1 MRITFI
7 LESFNRGGKERRC
20 LQLIQGLN
28 RVGCNEIQ
36 LIIVN
41 NGVEYPEVYD
51 TTASIIV
58 IDKAAKGLSVCKIY
72 KTIKSHID
80 EFSPEIIQAWGE
92 VSMMYITMLK
102 ASRKF
107 VYVCANVA
115 DCNKLK
121 WYSLKSLVTRI
132 SYRYADA
139 VVGNSLAGLKAYS
152 APKSKSHCIYN
163 GFNEA
168 RFKAVDNIDFNKVRS
183 DLDVKTKYLVS
194 MFARVDHYK
203 DYDSFV
209 ALFKEI
215 REIRD
220 DVTFLAV
227 GGGIDYEK
235 YRDMYSNDSG
245 LRFIGLRSDVEA
257 LMSVTDVSVLFSNY
271 KFHKE
276 GISNSI
282 LESMALGTPV
292 IATNDGGSPEIITDA
307 VNGYLVD
314 DNNITQA
321 ARILSELLDNP
332 ELLIRLG
339 RNARETVLEKFLLE
353 TMVRNYVSLYDD
365 LLSRKMI

>member
-1 MRITFI
+1 MV
-7 LESFNRGGKERRC
+7 S
-20 LQLIQGLN
+20 
-28 RVGCNEIQ
+28 RV
-36 LIIVN
+36 
-41 NGVEYPEVYD
+41 
-51 TTASIIV
+51 
-58 IDKAAKGLSVCKIY
+58 
-72 KTIKSHID
+72 
-80 EFSPEIIQAWGE
+80 
-92 VSMMYITMLK
+92 
-102 ASRKF
+102 
-107 VYVCANVA
+107 
-115 DCNKLK
+115 
-121 WYSLKSLVTRI
+121 
-132 SYRYADA
+132 SYRCADA
-139 VVGNSLAGLKAYS
+139 VVGNSVAGLKAYS
-152 APKSKSHCIYN
+152 VPKSKSHCIYN
-163 GFNEA
+163 GFNDA
-168 RFKAVDNIDFNKVRS
+168 RFKAVDNIDFDKVKY

-209 ALFKEI
+209 ALSEEVRK
-215 REIRD
+215 IRD

-339 RNARETVLEKFLLE
+339 RNARETVLGKFLLE